1 MNILHASHGGKF
13 VAISTDEIVSAD
25 DIYKAVHYLDY
36 EPNPSWSGKNR
47 EIAKMEILLGFFA
60 GLRTMEGLGAIR
72 RHFPGGEFLP
82 FLVLHRMNAT

>member
-1 MNILHASHGGKF
+1 MR
-13 VAISTDEIVSAD
+13 IVSAD

-60 GLRTMEGLGAIR
+60 GPRTMEGLGAIR